1 MMLEAGSVV
10 LVPFPYTDLSES
22 KRRPVMLL
30 TEINERGDFIG
41 MALTSRPQTDGA
53 VALPAGP
60 LPRGDALPSASWIRT
75 DKVIT
80 LRKTV
85 VVKIL
90 GRVDSD
96 TRAECVR
103 RLCQALNLAE

>member
-1 MMLEAGSVV
+1 MMLEVGAIA
-10 LVPFPYTDLSES
+10 LVPFPYTDLSAS
-22 KRRPVMLL
+22 KRRPVLLL
-30 TEINERGDFIG
+30 TDTNERGDFIA
-41 MALTSRPQTDGA
+41 MALTSEPQTDGT

-60 LPRGDALPSASWIRT
+60 LARGGALPSPSWIRT
-75 DKVIT
+75 DKVVT
-80 LRKTV
+80 LRETV

-103 RLCQALNLAE
+103 RLCQALTLAE